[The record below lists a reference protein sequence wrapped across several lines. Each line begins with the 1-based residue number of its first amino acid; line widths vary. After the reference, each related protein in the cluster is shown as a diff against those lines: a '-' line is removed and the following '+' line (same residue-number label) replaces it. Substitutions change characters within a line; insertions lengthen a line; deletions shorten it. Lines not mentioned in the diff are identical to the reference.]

1 MEIDHIDSI
10 LDVDEHGNPRFTCSV
25 KPDHRDQWRY
35 ETDDDKLRRT
45 VVRASDRTETNGD
58 ISMNDNKLQEDFLNE
73 SMRPSYS
80 EESSPKEP
88 FKDSDLTEYY
98 NALREV
104 LSEEQI
110 NALTEDCLRLL
121 GKKIF

>member
-1 MEIDHIDSI
+1 MEIEHIDSI
-10 LDVDEHGNPRFTCSV
+10 LDVNEHGNPRFTCSV
-25 KPDHRDQWRY
+25 KPDYRDQWVSSDSPR
-35 ETDDDKLRRT
+35 EPLRCT
-45 VVRASDRTETNGD
+45 NATETNGD
-58 ISMNDNKLQEDFLNE
+58 ICMNDNKLQEDFLKE